1 LKNAT
6 HLQRPGA
13 AITPAPAGRP
23 TAAQRL
29 DRLPASSIHRRMAM
43 MIGLGLFFDGFDLYM
58 ASGVMPALAAAGW
71 ADMHTNALFASAGAL
86 GALIGAFFAGWLGD
100 RRGRK
105 FTFQFNLA
113 LFGSM
118 SIAAVFAPDM
128 HWLIALR
135 FLMGIGLGAE
145 IVVGY
150 ATISEFVPPATRG
163 RWGAILFFVAT
174 ASLLASNLIG
184 YVVIPHLGWRWMF
197 AIAGAGGLLVWVMRK
212 SMPESP
218 RWLEL
223 VGRWQEADQILD
235 RIEAEVIAETGKP
248 LPPLVQ
254 TQTQTRTDIAP
265 RFTTGDLFRPP
276 ILRSTLLAV
285 LLNVVALSSL
295 YGFIIWL
302 PTFLVK
308 QGLAVQASLG
318 HTALISAGGLFGVF
332 LAGLLTDRWSRKYW
346 IVVSAIMSAVLGYAY
361 IHAGD
366 LQTTTAVGI
375 VLIAS
380 LYLGTTMGW
389 STYVPELFPTEL
401 RLRGSGIA
409 SVAGR
414 AVSILAPQ
422 AVAVLYD
429 FNGVNA
435 VVYSVIG
442 LLIAQAVLVAVFGIQ
457 TNRRALDVQFVGTH

>member
-1 LKNAT
+1 MKNETAQ
-6 HLQRPGA
+6 HLNSEPAGH
-13 AITPAPAGRP
+13 APAGRP

-29 DRLPASSIHRRMAM
+29 DRLPAASFHRRMAM

-58 ASGVMPALAAAGW
+58 ASSIMPALAASGW
-71 ADMHTNALFASAGAL
+71 ADMHANALFASAGAL
-86 GALIGAFFAGWLGD
+86 GGLIGAFFAGWLGD

-105 FTFQFNLA
+105 FTFQFNLV

-118 SIAAVFAPDM
+118 SVAAVFAPDM
-128 HWLIALR
+128 TWLIALR
-135 FLMGIGLGAE
+135 FLMSIGLGAE
-145 IVVGY
+145 VVVGY

-174 ASLLASNLIG
+174 ASLLASTLIG

-197 AIAGAGGLLVWVMRK
+197 AIAGAGGLLVWIMRK
-212 SMPESP
+212 NMPESP

-223 VGRWQEADQILD
+223 VGRWQEADRILD
-235 RIEAEVIAETGKP
+235 RIEAEVVAEKGAP
-248 LPPLVQ
+248 LPPFVPARASAQ
-254 TQTQTRTDIAP
+254 ARYSTR
-265 RFTTGDLFRPP
+265 DLFRPP
-276 ILRSTLLAV
+276 ILRSTV
-285 LLNVVALSSL
+285 IGIVLNVVALSSL

-318 HTALISAGGLFGVF
+318 HTALISAGGLLGVF
-332 LAGLLTDRWSRKYW
+332 CAGLLTDRWSRKYW
-346 IVVSAIMSAVLGYAY
+346 VVLSAIMSAALGYAY
-361 IHAGD
+361 AHAGS
-366 LQTTTAVGI
+366 LEATTAVGV

-401 RLRGSGIA
+401 RLRGTGIS

-422 AVAVLYD
+422 AVTQLYA

-435 VVYSVIG
+435 VVYTVMG
-442 LLIAQAVLVAVFGIQ
+442 LLIAQAILVAAFGIQ
-457 TNRRALDVQFVGTH
+457 TNRKALDVHFTGTH

>member
-1 LKNAT
+1 MN
-6 HLQRPGA
+6 LQRV
-13 AITPAPAGRP
+13 TDNVRPAPANRP

-29 DRLPASSIHRRMAM
+29 DRLPTASIHRRMAM

-71 ADMHTNALFASAGAL
+71 ADMHSNALFASAGAL

-128 HWLIALR
+128 TWLIVLR

-163 RWGAILFFVAT
+163 RWGAMLFFVAT

-212 SMPESP
+212 GMPESP

-223 VGRWQEADQILD
+223 VGRFEEADLILD
-235 RIEAEVIAETGKP
+235 RIEADIIAETGKP
-248 LPPLVQ
+248 LPPLGQ
-254 TQTQTRTDIAP
+254 ARAAMQSKY
-265 RFTTGDLFRPP
+265 TTGDLFRPP
-276 ILRSTLLAV
+276 ILRSTLLGI

-302 PTFLVK
+302 PTFLVR

-318 HTALISAGGLFGVF
+318 HTALISAGALCGVF
-332 LAGLLTDRWSRKYW
+332 LAGLLTDRWNRKYW
-346 IVVSAIMSAVLGYAY
+346 IVLSAVLSAVLGYAY

-366 LQTTTAVGI
+366 LATTTAVGM

-401 RLRGSGIA
+401 RLRGSGIS

-422 AVAVLYD
+422 AVALLYD

-435 VVYSVIG
+435 VVYSVMG
-442 LLIAQAVLVAVFGIQ
+442 LLIAQAILVAAFGVQ
-457 TNRRALDVQFVGTH
+457 TNRRALDEQFVGTH